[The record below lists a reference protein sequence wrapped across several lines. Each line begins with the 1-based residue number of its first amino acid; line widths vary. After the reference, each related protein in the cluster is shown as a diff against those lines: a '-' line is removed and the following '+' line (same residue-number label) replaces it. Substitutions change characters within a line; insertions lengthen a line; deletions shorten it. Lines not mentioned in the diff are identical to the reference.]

1 MRCSLQLNEE
11 ERARAD
17 VAAQQLTDL
26 LLQIESAMAH
36 ASRSMG
42 SLKDNRHFVGVRS
55 RLAIIK
61 QQVAEYR
68 AALHKQGLTE
78 RFVPSF

>member
-1 MRCSLQLNEE
+1 MQLNEE

-17 VAAQQLTDL
+17 VAAQQLTDM
-26 LLQIESAMAH
+26 LLQIELAMTH
-36 ASRSMG
+36 ASRCMG
-42 SLKDNRHFVGVRS
+42 GLKDNRHFVGVHS

-68 AALHKQGLTE
+68 AALHKQALTE
-78 RFVPSF
+78 RFPPTF